1 MAKINGE
8 TIGAVKLNMLKIPDE
23 NSNLNATPLTNSTS
37 TRSQYK
43 EKFSASKYFKEHPK
57 ILVNL
62 ICMILVWCASSFCY
76 YLISYQLKYIQGDIF
91 INNIVSSTS
100 ELVAYGLSGF
110 LLSIM
115 GLKKVLIS
123 SFCLSFI
130 GMLFL
135 IINGQGAG
143 QFLIS
148 LYVLGSK
155 FGISSTFNMAYLG
168 NPMLFPTEVL
178 SISFGACNIF
188 ARVSTILAPFCG
200 RA

>member
-1 MAKINGE
+1 
-8 TIGAVKLNMLKIPDE
+8 
-23 NSNLNATPLTNSTS
+23 
-37 TRSQYK
+37 
-43 EKFSASKYFKEHPK
+43 
-57 ILVNL
+57 
-62 ICMILVWCASSFCY
+62 
-76 YLISYQLKYIQGDIF
+76 
-91 INNIVSSTS
+91 
-100 ELVAYGLSGF
+100 
-110 LLSIM
+110 M

-188 ARVSTILAPFCG
+188 ARVSTILAPFVAELKPEVISQWIFCSVVML
-200 RA
+200 ALLASFLLKISKSQNKQE